1 MARFDKLL
9 ALYAELALTMA
20 RMVEL
25 GRARRW
31 ATLPALDAHCTDL
44 VTELRGM
51 DARGLTPLE
60 RTRLHALGARIR
72 ADQLELKRL
81 VQPQFIRLTHR
92 IAELQQ
98 AS

>member
-9 ALYAELALTMA
+9 ALYAELASTVA

-31 ATLPALDAHCTDL
+31 AALPALDARCTDL
-44 VTELRGM
+44 VTELRGI
-51 DARGLTPLE
+51 DARGLNPLQCS
-60 RTRLHALGARIR
+60 RVMALGARIR
-72 ADQLELKRL
+72 ADQHELKRL